1 MAYDDSIYR
10 RHEAKGESPGRSWAD
25 DRYDEE
31 TTFRGDS
38 GARGGYDSETQGGYS
53 DIRSRYS
60 DAGIGRS
67 DVGAGYAE
75 SGAGYADESTGYSSG
90 RFMDDRPYQDD
101 PAYQDAR
108 TDPPR
113 RVPAAVLDDVFDD
126 PAHGEPGRDRMVVH
140 LIWEVLLLA
149 AVVGVAFLLERENP
163 NAVRG
168 GQLDLLLVAAAAL
181 GLLAIGA
188 GLTLRAAAPNLALG
202 PVAIACALHF
212 AENGDNGVVAAMVPA
227 TAAVVGLGLLLALLV
242 VGLHV
247 PSWAASLAVGLAAV
261 VYIQLR
267 TAPVEVQGGYD
278 PTQHSLYLFGGFAA
292 LTVLGGL
299 LGTIKTVRRSVGRFR
314 PVADPAWRRG
324 ALASVITSLCLIAS
338 MVLAAAAGVLLAAGG
353 SGPVVPTTGFEWSG
367 LALGAAMLGGTSAF
381 GRRGGVTGTLFA
393 VVLIILF
400 LRYEDERN
408 LDIALA
414 AVAAATVAAGLL
426 VTRLVETFG
435 RPRSAVESEDDWEPE
450 PDPSD
455 WTNGRTGRIGN
466 WSTSLPAQPVETRD
480 DPWDRWGSGR

>member
-10 RHEAKGESPGRSWAD
+10 RHDAGGESPGQSWAEN
-25 DRYDEE
+25 RYDEE
-31 TTFRGDS
+31 TAYRDDS
-38 GARGGYDSETQGGYS
+38 DARGGYADT
-53 DIRSRYS
+53 RSRYS
-60 DAGIGRS
+60 EARTGHS
-67 DVGAGYAE
+67 DAGYAGSDRGYSDAGSGY
-75 SGAGYADESTGYSSG
+75 SGAGYSDADYSG
-90 RFMDDRPYQDD
+90 RFVDDGTYQGV
-101 PAYQDAR
+101 R
-108 TDPPR
+108 TDPPH
-113 RVPAAVLDDVFDD
+113 RVPPAVLDDVFDD
-126 PAHGEPGRDRMVVH
+126 PAHGEPGRDRMAVH
-140 LIWEVLLLA
+140 LVWEVLLLA
-149 AVVGVAFLLERENP
+149 AVVAVAFLLQRENP

-181 GLLAIGA
+181 GLLAVGA

-212 AENGDNGVVAAMVPA
+212 AENGDNGVVTAMVPA

-267 TAPVEVQGGYD
+267 TAPVQVQGGYD
-278 PTQHSLYLFGGFAA
+278 PTQHALYLFGGFAA
-292 LTVLGGL
+292 LAVLGGL

-324 ALASVITSLCLIAS
+324 GLASTITALCLIAS
-338 MVLAAAAGVLLAAGG
+338 MVLAAASGVLLAAGG

-400 LRYEDERN
+400 LRYEDERD

-426 VTRLVETFG
+426 VTRLVESFG
-435 RPRSAVESEDDWEPE
+435 RPRSALESDVDWDAE
-450 PDPSD
+450 PDQAASD
-455 WTNGRTGRIGN
+455 WTGGRTERMES
-466 WSTSLPAQPVETRD
+466 WSASLPAQPVENRS